1 MSADFIISD
10 KEPERELLKITKSH
24 TPFQGVAWCARQ
36 DSNLRP
42 FGLENY
48 DKAVYTNAET

>member
-42 FGLENY
+42 FGSENY
-48 DKAVYTNAET
+48 DKVVYTNAET